1 MPKEIRTS
9 AIRSSAMEIMLPYH
23 DPFLR
28 LRRLPRPLAPRLAPK
43 SILLVDP
50 DPGAVRD
57 AENLLRLMARVEVC
71 VNFNHARERLLNRPP
86 DLLVANIRLREYNA
100 LHLVIR
106 ACPQTRCIV
115 YAAHHDPVLARDAQD
130 IGAFYERSL
139 RLAPALV
146 GYVSATLPPRD
157 RRNTDA
163 PDRRQF
169 PRGGRRSGD
178 M

>member
-1 MPKEIRTS
+1 METMPKE
-9 AIRSSAMEIMLPYH
+9 IRSSAMEIMLPYH

-28 LRRLPRPLAPRLAPK
+28 LRRLPRPLTPRLAPK

-71 VNFNHARERLLNRPP
+71 VNFNHARDRMLSRPP

-106 ACPQTRCIV
+106 ACTQTRSIV

-139 RLAPALV
+139 RLASALV
-146 GYVSATLPPRD
+146 GYVTATLPPRD
-157 RRNTDA
+157 RRNTDM

-178 M
+178 L